1 MTNDEAVKELK
12 ENGITVVKKM
22 AISRNKKGNK

>member
-1 MTNDEAVKELK
+1 LEMTNDEAVKELK

-22 AISRNKKGNK
+22 KLKGNK

>member
-12 ENGITVVKKM
+12 ENGITVVKNFFEM
-22 AISRNKKGNK
+22 RDGCI